1 MCSQML
7 SRRCTCFRL
16 FDSVVAP
23 HDSRLCLFP
32 YRLPDIRRDV
42 DKQLDETSQELE
54 KLPRPSSSDPVL
66 EIIFKVSSFFEELKT
81 WLDGTPDADGL
92 VQTLR
97 PACERF
103 RKAIQ
108 DTEPDFQPTERRGG
122 SGAGPSGLAEAA
134 AGLAGAAATGL
145 AGAAAAGLA
154 GAAAAGLA
162 GAAAAGLAGLA
173 GGEIPRRRPTGLR
186 ARGGPRA
193 AAAAAPGRPQ
203 NGSRVIYLD
212 DVTKRMNEYVPAP
225 P

>member
-42 DKQLDETSQELE
+42 DKQLEETSQELE

-134 AGLAGAAATGL
+134 AGLAGAAA
-145 AGAAAAGLA
+145 
-154 GAAAAGLA
+154 
-162 GAAAAGLAGLA
+162 AGLAGLA